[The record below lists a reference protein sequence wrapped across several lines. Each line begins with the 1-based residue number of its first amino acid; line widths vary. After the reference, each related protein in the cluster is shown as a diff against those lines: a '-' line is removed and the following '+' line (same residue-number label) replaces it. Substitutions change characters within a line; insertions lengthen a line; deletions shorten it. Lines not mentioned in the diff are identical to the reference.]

1 MQAERVLSD
10 ELVNLLEDKI
20 PVMAEGAV
28 NTAYINAL
36 VAGRSVM
43 EVVDGMLV
51 ETTADGKRK
60 VIRAAKPRHKV
71 AQGGV
76 IKVRNCS

>member
-1 MQAERVLSD
+1 MQAKRVLSD
-10 ELVNLLEDKI
+10 DLVNLLEDKI
-20 PVMAEGAV
+20 PVMAEGAI

-71 AQGGV
+71 TQGSV
-76 IKVRNCS
+76 INVRRCK